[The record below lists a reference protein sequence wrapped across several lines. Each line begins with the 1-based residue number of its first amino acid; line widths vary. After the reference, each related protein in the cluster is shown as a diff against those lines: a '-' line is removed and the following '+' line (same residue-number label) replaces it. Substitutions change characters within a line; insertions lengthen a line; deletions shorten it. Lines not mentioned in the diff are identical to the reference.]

1 MTKSNIE
8 RLIQLAEE
16 VFEVKNDPDQLDVDQ
31 KVIERLKQIHPS
43 TISEYTDVNGPV
55 AWVLVIPTT
64 NDLMKKFLESSITEK
79 ELFEQTPANAQ
90 FEALYLC
97 SALVLKE
104 YRRKGIV
111 KEITISAINSIR
123 KDHPLKTLFVWP
135 FSKEGDLAA
144 ETISRITS
152 LPLLKRME
160 RK

>member
-16 VFEVKNDPDQLDVDQ
+16 VFAVKNDPDQLDVDQ
-31 KVIERLKQIHPS
+31 KVIERLKKIHPS
-43 TISEYTDVNGPV
+43 TISEYNDGNGPV

-64 NDLMKKFLESSITEK
+64 IDLMKKFLESSITEK
-79 ELFEQTPANAQ
+79 ELFEQTPTDAQ

-111 KEITISAINSIR
+111 RELTISAINTIR
-123 KDHPLKTLFVWP
+123 KDHPLKTLFVWS
-135 FSKEGDLAA
+135 FSKEGDLTA
-144 ETISRITS
+144 ETVARITF
-152 LPLLKRME
+152 LLLSKKLEMS
-160 RK
+160 